1 MLISAMP
8 SPPHGSTAT
17 WRRLFGFEPITPGC
31 KFSVT
36 PCSHTPSIR
45 KPVNRRV
52 RYYRGAPTPQ
62 ACRIRAGATWITRRR
77 GSELQA
83 RCAAVGNSA
92 PASDTRDAY
101 LDQVWLNL
109 YGGPGITDALI
120 DDLQIS
126 GLQPVSPGAIEQ
138 ATAQAAAMQTSGAAS
153 GLHAFHQVR
162 LDGSVLTI
170 DGHPFFPR
178 IFPYRGEPLV
188 NLSRAGFNTVRIFT
202 PPTFAQLAEAEQ
214 AGLWV
219 VAPPPQSSIAGGP
232 ITPIGTEFD
241 SVLAWHLGDNLTGE
255 QLDSTVAEIRQL
267 RLADARGHRPILC
280 GPDAELRPYSRQV
293 DLLELSRLPLG
304 TGFEL
309 SDYSQ
314 WLQSRGGLARP
325 GTPFWTRVQT
335 QLWPSTRTQ
344 QALVTRE
351 NIVPEIDCESMRLLT
366 YVALMAGARGI
377 EFQSDRPLMATPVD
391 MQLSLALLNMEL
403 ELLEPWTT
411 VGSNISVAASNDPQ
425 VTGFVIQTDRARLLL
440 MMRLA
445 AGSQHV
451 PRPKATAP
459 ATIVVPGVPESHSV
473 YELTPVGLRPINH
486 QRVTGGTQITIDEFQ
501 LSALVLLTPDPVVID
516 TLQRRLAAMSMR
528 AAELQHDLAN
538 QTMARLDAIDRQL
551 PPRPSQAPQ
560 AADWLAKAHT
570 EMADADKSLAAGDR
584 PGAYYAARRAIG
596 PMEQYKRL
604 RWEQAATTQNSAVVS
619 PLIAAYDTLPAHWQ
633 LVDQLRLGQPS
644 LNLLPAG
651 DCENLDAMR
660 QAGWQTFAHP
670 QASVAS
676 RVELSSV
683 VSHSG
688 HSSLHMQVVPANL
701 KEPPTQVETPPIW
714 VTSAPINVR
723 RGDIAVMRGWV
734 RVPVAITGSV
744 DGLMILDS
752 IGGEAMAERALKTP
766 GWREFFLYR
775 VAPSDGPVWITFA
788 LTGLGNA
795 WIDDVTIQTISPR
808 TAAPAR
814 MPVLIQ
820 PTGQR

>member
-1 MLISAMP
+1 MASSPGRHAVCRQSPAAYPGAGHTGQTAEEIRLSAVG
-8 SPPHGSTAT
+8 GSYADFGHAVPAARIDGDLAAT
-17 WRRLFGFEPITPGC
+17 VW
-31 KFSVT
+31 
-36 PCSHTPSIR
+36 
-45 KPVNRRV
+45 
-52 RYYRGAPTPQ
+52 
-62 ACRIRAGATWITRRR
+62 IRADHPGLQVFGHAVLPHTIDPKTGQPASALLP
-77 GSELQA
+77 GSAYSQAGIWQELRLDNTPLWLERQA
-83 RCAAVGNSA
+83 RVLRLQLG
-92 PASDTRDAY
+92 PGVDTRDAY

-219 VAPPPQSSIAGGP
+219 VAPSPQSSIAGGP

-335 QLWPSTRTQ
+335 QLWPSTRTE
-344 QALVTRE
+344 QAARHPRE
-351 NIVPEIDCESMRLLT
+351 HRARDRLRVDAIAHVRGSYGRRT
-366 YVALMAGARGI
+366 WHRISIRSAAHGDAGRYATVA
-377 EFQSDRPLMATPVD
+377 P
-391 MQLSLALLNMEL
+391 LLNMEL

-516 TLQRRLAAMSMR
+516 TLQRRLAAMSMC

-714 VTSAPINVR
+714 VTSALINVR
-723 RGDIAVMRGWV
+723 RGDIAVIRGWV

-752 IGGEAMAERALKTP
+752 IGGEAMAERC
-766 GWREFFLYR
+766 
-775 VAPSDGPVWITFA
+775 
-788 LTGLGNA
+788 
-795 WIDDVTIQTISPR
+795 
-808 TAAPAR
+808 
-814 MPVLIQ
+814 
-820 PTGQR
+820 